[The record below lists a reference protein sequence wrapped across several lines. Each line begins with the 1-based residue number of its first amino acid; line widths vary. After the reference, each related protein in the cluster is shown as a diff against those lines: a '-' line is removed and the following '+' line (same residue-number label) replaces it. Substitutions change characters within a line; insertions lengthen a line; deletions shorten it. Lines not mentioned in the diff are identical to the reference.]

1 MMKMT
6 IVIMIPMIDEIYIIN
21 VDNYC
26 LSPKNILCDNM
37 SKKTNILLKQLVLIR
52 IIL

>member
-1 MMKMT
+1 MTKMT
-6 IVIMIPMIDEIYIIN
+6 IAIMIPMIDEIYIIN
-21 VDNYC
+21 VDNYW
-26 LSPKNILCDNM
+26 LSPKSILCENW